1 MVEERLDD
9 FLVFVL
15 CTFSFSFLSLLNLV
29 GLKNKPSRKRR
40 EREQGREPR
49 QCVRVFYLTEETFG
63 GNIF

>member
-40 EREQGREPR
+40 ERARTEAVCA
-49 QCVRVFYLTEETFG
+49 CVLPY
-63 GNIF
+63 